1 MSYLNTTV
9 YSAQDGSTTAGVTH
23 TFKIP
28 RYTPLDPSESPDSN
42 GDYPSG
48 VIDTS
53 HAVKVGDIAY
63 SGQTG
68 SGSGG
73 GLPETGV
80 KIIGVKGGSSDSE
93 YNNGAIIN
101 LTGDGSNF
109 FSREVTVNGVRIV
122 AAGSVGGQTAVPDAF
137 VEKVARMFE
146 LFTDPNGAGIN
157 EASQRTFI
165 KTLSGDA
172 GTYHAA
178 VGPTLQ
184 RVARGAGDDYTP
196 NFLTDSGIA
205 HYNLSPLFDSHVAND
220 MVWYLNSTGDAPGDG
235 DNDAQEVIEHVFH
248 TLHMHGLDAVSLK
261 MYPYITADWATG
273 PLYAAME
280 EAYDAGKWDSSG
292 YGGNAWKTDGD
303 AFEVAA
309 KEYLFL
315 LNFGMFEYSSLWD
328 GGSLAPEWT
337 DDMRTPAG
345 IQSNNPLGYA
355 LHNTYIAPVISK
367 PSLTTIRTIFQDG
380 DVGDPTI
387 AGASGYIVDGG
398 ESITLQVENL
408 EGNIKS
414 LNAGDWI
421 TIDRVQNAIE
431 GGKISFSKYPVQTI
445 TGQVPLFD
453 IVSGEKLVD
462 ETGIELVTDAEISVR
477 EIANSE
483 NATGVVMPTGIG
495 TTAIPVVEVF
505 QETSETSTTLL
516 GVERAEQQLSLF
528 SDVSTLGL
536 NEEEWEFYT
545 LTGGTSLGAWDNRGT
560 ARFGNHYNA
569 SFIEQTEEQALEL
582 GAFPVPFRY
591 PFGPRFAN
599 QGLYNE
605 DLYTQFIAFVTLGNT
620 LYTYFSTTERQ
631 ATYGSTFKDN
641 FLDPSKVTIDGS
653 NDLSFN
659 GVTEAQGYVL
669 IDTWT
674 RAWVEINDSNL
685 TNPINEFEPFTPRV
699 INAITNNSPLFS
711 ETRPGYA
718 SGDIRFSYLQSKK
731 AYRYQPGR
739 ISGFTFGLRAS
750 SDSGSEQNVLE
761 WGITNPTDQYVF
773 QLKGATFNIVRRSTI
788 PLPSSVMERQG
799 LNPLTDQVLK
809 ASGDPNDIDPETG
822 DAREYFTIEVPRD
835 NWNIDQLNGNGPSG
849 YLLTSKEVTMYKI
862 EFSWYGAIGAK
873 FYAYVPVS
881 NGEARWVHV
890 HTLVIENLM
899 GQPCLEDPFFRF
911 RYSLN
916 IRDSARLKTPQYVYK
931 YGASM
936 YIDGGDEGTVTQ
948 HSYSSGLRTVVS
960 TQDTT
965 ALGVYPKSL
974 IVNKGGYE
982 KENKKT
988 IYPKSVNVSSDEY
1001 AQVKIIKCKACPGF
1015 GHNYNLGLKSGAN
1028 GRTANFKFNTLT
1040 LNSITINPS
1049 ITNYTL
1055 DLDLD
1060 DDGTNDATSQ
1070 LFQLSDNGAKIIA
1083 DGIYS
1088 TYIEVDEGSEVL
1100 DGSTII
1106 GYTSANLKRIVQ
1118 SAYTK
1123 STVTNVSSSA
1133 NPNSGFDDSGVVIL
1147 KDGSSLTLTDYAT
1160 DAGATYPHAMR
1171 ISNYDG
1177 IAASTVAL
1185 TGNIIDIN
1193 FLNPYANDSS
1203 ELDSA
1208 GDPVGGRHFAEFYVG
1223 VTDKEP
1229 QEDGGELKFEVAP
1242 GDLQPIVPDADVL
1255 FGEYTQSTTS
1265 RNRLGQ
1271 DTGETNYPLER
1282 KMEIDYRIPQ
1292 PPREILSYDSNGNP
1306 VYDPNDTTGDC
1317 SRVRITVQTKSELE
1331 GIVTDSNPQTG
1342 VNDGTIYLYLDSGFA
1357 FPNGTLTGGELG
1369 INNTGSGVT
1378 FTSEASSF
1386 QVVGATRQYAAISA
1400 LPA

>member
-9 YSAQDGSTTAGVTH
+9 YSTQGGSTTAGVTH

-80 KIIGVKGGSSDSE
+80 KIIG
-93 YNNGAIIN
+93 I
-101 LTGDGSNF
+101 
-109 FSREVTVNGVRIV
+109 
-122 AAGSVGGQTAVPDAF
+122 
-137 VEKVARMFE
+137 
-146 LFTDPNGAGIN
+146 
-157 EASQRTFI
+157 
-165 KTLSGDA
+165 
-172 GTYHAA
+172 
-178 VGPTLQ
+178 
-184 RVARGAGDDYTP
+184 
-196 NFLTDSGIA
+196 SGI
-205 HYNLSPLFDSHVAND
+205 
-220 MVWYLNSTGDAPGDG
+220 
-235 DNDAQEVIEHVFH
+235 
-248 TLHMHGLDAVSLK
+248 
-261 MYPYITADWATG
+261 
-273 PLYAAME
+273 
-280 EAYDAGKWDSSG
+280 
-292 YGGNAWKTDGD
+292 GG
-303 AFEVAA
+303 
-309 KEYLFL
+309 
-315 LNFGMFEYSSLWD
+315 
-328 GGSLAPEWT
+328 
-337 DDMRTPAG
+337 
-345 IQSNNPLGYA
+345 
-355 LHNTYIAPVISK
+355 
-367 PSLTTIRTIFQDG
+367 
-380 DVGDPTI
+380 
-387 AGASGYIVDGG
+387 DGG

-408 EGNIKS
+408 EGNIRT
-414 LNAGDWI
+414 LNSGDWI
-421 TIDRVQNAIE
+421 TVDRVQNATE

-483 NATGVVMPTGIG
+483 NATGVVMPSGVG
-495 TTAIPVVEVF
+495 TIPIPVIEVF

-516 GVERAEQQLSLF
+516 GVNRAEEQLSLF
-528 SDVSTLGL
+528 SDVSTLGF

-545 LTGGTSLGAWDNRGT
+545 LTGGTSLAAWDNRGT

-569 SFIEQTEEQALEL
+569 SFIEQTKEQALEL

-605 DLYTQFIAFVTLGNT
+605 DLYTQFVAFITLGNT
-620 LYTYFSTTERQ
+620 LYTHFSTTERQ

-653 NDLSFN
+653 NDLSFT

-674 RAWVEINDSNL
+674 RAWVDLNDSIL
-685 TNPINEFEPFTPRV
+685 ANPINEFDPFTPRA
-699 INAITNNSPLFS
+699 INAITGNSPLFS

-718 SGDIRFSYLQSKK
+718 SGDQRFSYLQSKK

-773 QLKGATFNIVRRSTI
+773 QLKGATLNIVRRSTI
-788 PLPSSVMERQG
+788 PLPSAVMENQG

-822 DAREYFTIEVPRD
+822 DAREYFTVEIPRD

-849 YLLTSKEVTMYKI
+849 YLLTSKQVTMYKI

-873 FYAYVPVS
+873 FYAYVPVK

-916 IRDSARLKTPQYVYK
+916 IRDSARLRTPQYVYK

-948 HSYSSGLRTVVS
+948 HSYSSGLRSIVS
-960 TQDTT
+960 TQDTS
-965 ALGVYPKSL
+965 ALAVYPKS
-974 IVNKGGYE
+974 IITNKTGYE

-988 IYPKSVNVSSDEY
+988 IYPKSVNISSDEY

-1015 GHNYNLGLKSGAN
+1015 GHNYNLGLTSGAN
-1028 GRTANFKFNTLT
+1028 GRTANFKFNTLN
-1040 LNSITINPS
+1040 LSSITINPDTTS
-1049 ITNYTL
+1049 YTL

-1060 DDGTNDATSQ
+1060 DDGTNDATSE
-1070 LFQLSDNGAKIIA
+1070 LFQLTDNGAKIIA

-1100 DGSTII
+1100 NGSTVI

-1118 SAYTK
+1118 NSYTK
-1123 STVTNVSSSA
+1123 TTVTNVSSQA

-1147 KDGSSLTLTDYAT
+1147 GNGSTLTLTDYAT
-1160 DAGATYPHAMR
+1160 DSGATYPHTMR

-1185 TGNIIDIN
+1185 TGSTIDIN
-1193 FLNPYANDSS
+1193 FLNPYKNDGS
-1203 ELDSA
+1203 
-1208 GDPVGGRHFAEFYVG
+1208 HFAEFYIG

-1229 QEDGGELKFEVAP
+1229 QEDSGELKFEVAP
-1242 GDLQPIVPDADVL
+1242 GDLQPIVPDSDVL

-1271 DTGETNYPLER
+1271 DTGEANYPLER

-1292 PPREILSYDSNGNP
+1292 PPKEIISYDSNGDP
-1306 VYDPNDTTGDC
+1306 VYDANDTTGDC

-1331 GIVTDSNPQTG
+1331 GIVTDTNPQTG
-1342 VNDGTIYLYLDSGFA
+1342 VNDGTIYFYLNSGFA

-1369 INNTGSGVT
+1369 INNAGSGVT
-1378 FTSEASSF
+1378 FASEATSF
-1386 QVVGATRQYAAISA
+1386 QVIGVTREFAAISA
-1400 LPA
+1400 LPAGKNSGDAVTIQLTPVRLTATHIDETKIFQFNPYPLYLVVKMKDNAALNSISVTETIGNTQLSSTPLWLVNSKSATDNAGGRADPTLPPLNFVADNRLDSAQVDVQCGQKLRQGVLKDSFFIGQNETKDIDLLNIFGRDREVITADLLNLDATFFAAKTVTAGSGNIQITLNTAEQ